1 MRAERG
7 NPTGPG
13 PACAKGT
20 RPPTVF
26 VIPGRA
32 SECTE
37 RLICAG
43 TNVALC
49 IPVDPFKPNDA
60 KPADVTIDI
69 KLDDLKLD
77 AAPNVEPTDP
87 KRPGSGMP
95 VILVAI
101 VGVVAGM
108 VTMFAVVATR
118 TTAAHEPARPTT
130 APSASPA
137 PVVEEGPVPTWTGS
151 KRAGWANDGSK
162 TIAFTLASTRD
173 LPVWMNRARPALI
186 VRCLSRVTEAFVML
200 ETSTSFEQDANLRT
214 VRVQWDDDA
223 TAVQQWTVSETAREL
238 FAPDGVAFVR
248 RMASAKRLRFGF
260 APFNAEPVTAEFAV
274 EGFDKLAGLVASTC
288 GWRFDDRTSS

>member
-1 MRAERG
+1 ME
-7 NPTGPG
+7 
-13 PACAKGT
+13 
-20 RPPTVF
+20 
-26 VIPGRA
+26 
-32 SECTE
+32 
-37 RLICAG
+37 
-43 TNVALC
+43 
-49 IPVDPFKPNDA
+49 PFKPNDA
-60 KPADVTIDI
+60 KPADVKIDLE
-69 KLDDLKLD
+69 LDDLKLD
-77 AAPNVEPTDP
+77 ATANVEPTDP

-95 VILVAI
+95 VIVVAI

-108 VTMFAVVATR
+108 VTMLAVVSTR
-118 TTAAHEPARPTT
+118 TQAV
-130 APSASPA
+130 SKPA
-137 PVVEEGPVPTWTGS
+137 PLAAAAPATPAPLVEEGPTPTWTGS
-151 KRAGWANDGSK
+151 RRASWANDGSK

-186 VRCLSRVTEAFVML
+186 VRCLYRTTEAFVML
-200 ETSTSFEQDANLRT
+200 ETSTSFEQDANRRT

-288 GWRFDDRTSS
+288 GWRFDAPLRQGSGGQERTSR

>member
-1 MRAERG
+1 ME
-7 NPTGPG
+7 
-13 PACAKGT
+13 
-20 RPPTVF
+20 
-26 VIPGRA
+26 
-32 SECTE
+32 
-37 RLICAG
+37 
-43 TNVALC
+43 
-49 IPVDPFKPNDA
+49 PFKPSDG

-69 KLDDLKLD
+69 KLDDLKD
-77 AAPNVEPTDP
+77 AAPNVEPADP
-87 KRPGSGMP
+87 ERPASGMP

-101 VGVVAGM
+101 VGIAAGM
-108 VTMFAVVATR
+108 VTMLAVVSTR
-118 TTAAHEPARPTT
+118 TQAVSTPAPQT
-130 APSASPA
+130 APVPTPVT
-137 PVVEEGPVPTWTGS
+137 PVVEEGPTPTWTGPR
-151 KRAGWANDGSK
+151 RASWANDGSK

-186 VRCLSRVTEAFVML
+186 VRCLYRATEAFVML

-214 VRVQWDDDA
+214 VRIQWDDDA